1 MSTFYIMKNFRASLL
16 PSSYFSLEV
25 KLSSLLSPLSA
36 GIEEGEW
43 KLIITIHLQTAN
55 GVALGGTPA
64 EQ

>member
-25 KLSSLLSPLSA
+25 KLSSLLSA

-55 GVALGGTPA
+55 GVALGETPA

>member
-1 MSTFYIMKNFRASLL
+1 MKNFRASLL

-25 KLSSLLSPLSA
+25 KLSSLLSA